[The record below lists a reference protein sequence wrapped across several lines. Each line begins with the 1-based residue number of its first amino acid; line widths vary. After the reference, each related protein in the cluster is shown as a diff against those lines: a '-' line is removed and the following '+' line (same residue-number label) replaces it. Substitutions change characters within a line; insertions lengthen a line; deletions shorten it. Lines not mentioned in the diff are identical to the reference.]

1 MSKQMEKMET
11 CPSSSIVFD
20 SHNCVTTEGSTTDPL
35 KLSWEIEINLS
46 QAGWET
52 NVLGMPSS

>member
-1 MSKQMEKMET
+1 MSKQMEKWRI
-11 CPSSSIVFD
+11 CLVFD

-35 KLSWEIEINLS
+35 NLSWEIEINLS

-52 NVLGMPSS
+52 HVLGMPSS